1 MRTRVSGLSA
11 LVFVRE
17 GEVNDVVDND
27 KIVERA
33 RALARDIMKKAG
45 LAGARVTIYAFTFGS
60 RLSNAISVSM

>member
-1 MRTRVSGLSA
+1 MRTRLSGLSA

-17 GEVNDVVDND
+17 GEVNEVVDND

-45 LAGARVTIYAFTFGS
+45 LAGA
-60 RLSNAISVSM
+60 